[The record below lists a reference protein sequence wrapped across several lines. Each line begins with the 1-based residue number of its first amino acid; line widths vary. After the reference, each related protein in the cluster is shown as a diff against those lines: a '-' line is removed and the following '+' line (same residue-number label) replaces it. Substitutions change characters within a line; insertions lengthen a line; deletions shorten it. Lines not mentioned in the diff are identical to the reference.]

1 MTVGEFAQ
9 VFDKK
14 TGFIAVIDS
23 AKDWSTD
30 AVVIRDVSSVIESEM
45 IIDRIAY
52 FNAPVFMIQLEKHIQ
67 CSQEASDVIVV
78 FAHKKGK
85 TPVNI
90 KLKMEIC
97 NVFEE
102 SKRLTVMSEGY
113 L

>member
-9 VFDKK
+9 AFDNK

-30 AVVIRDVSSVIESEM
+30 AVVIRDVSSSVESDM
-45 IIDRIAY
+45 IVDRIAY
-52 FNAPVFMIQLEKHIQ
+52 FNAPVFMIQLERSVQ
-67 CSQEASDVIVV
+67 CSREASDVIVV
-78 FAHKKGK
+78 FAHKQGK
-85 TPVNI
+85 KPVNT
-90 KLKMEIC
+90 KLKMEVC
-97 NVFEE
+97 DVFEE

>member
-14 TGFIAVIDS
+14 TGFIAVVDS

-52 FNAPVFMIQLEKHIQ
+52 FNAPVFMIQLEKYIQ

-78 FAHKKGK
+78 FAHKKG
-85 TPVNI
+85 I
-90 KLKMEIC
+90 K
-97 NVFEE
+97 FQ
-102 SKRLTVMSEGY
+102 
-113 L
+113 

>member
-9 VFDKK
+9 IFDKMSA
-14 TGFIAVIDS
+14 FIAVIDS

-30 AVVIRDVSSVIESEM
+30 AVVLRDTSSENESEM
-45 IIDRIAY
+45 RIDRIAY
-52 FNAPVFMIQLEKHIQ
+52 FNAPVFMIQLEKYVQ
-67 CSQEASDVIVV
+67 CSREASDVVVV

-85 TPVNI
+85 KPVNT
-90 KLKMEIC
+90 KLKMEVC

-102 SKRLTVMSEGY
+102 AKRLTVMSECY